1 MFIKMTISSNFTFSF
16 TNFCVIVKFF
26 LTKLLTLGIS
36 FSTAVTAVVVVAKLV
51 ILGILFLNSF
61 ILASRE
67 VVVAKL
73 MILDILLL
81 TSFILPLRVVL
92 VAKLVISGIL
102 SSIFLIL
109 ELYKSFLTLFFT
121 TILSL
126 LKSKGIGTNLSAS
139 NYLLYFSDCLNY
151 LVHFF
156 IYRYLIYLH

>member
-1 MFIKMTISSNFTFSF
+1 MFIKMIINSNFTFSF

-36 FSTAVTAVVVVAKLV
+36 FSTAVTAAAIVAKLV
-51 ILGILFLNSF
+51 IGILFLNSF
-61 ILASRE
+61 ILALRE

-73 MILDILLL
+73 MILDSLLL
-81 TSFILPLRVVL
+81 NSFILPLRVVL

-109 ELYKSFLTLFFT
+109 ELYTSFLTLFFT

-139 NYLLYFSDCLNY
+139 NYLLHFSNCLNH

>member
-109 ELYKSFLTLFFT
+109 ELYTSFLTLFFT

-126 LKSKGIGTNLSAS
+126 LTSKGIGTNLSAS